1 MLDDVIFLCK
11 FAAAWLLPPGI
22 FLLAL
27 LYLVRRLWRAAKRRL
42 AAFASSLALIMYL
55 LSTPLVSSLLVKELE
70 GAYPL
75 PEAPAGDV
83 IIMLGGGA
91 FGDVPD
97 FDGMGVLTSIPSSR
111 LLTALR
117 LHKRLGLPI
126 LLSGGQVYQASG
138 NEAEIARRVL
148 LSLGVSPDKIILE
161 NKSQTT
167 GQNARFSAEIL
178 RAKGLLHPILVTSAT
193 HMERAV
199 LNFAKNGIQVTAYPT
214 DYLSGKGTAFHY
226 NYLAPSA
233 EALYDTTIVLR
244 ERLRTMVT
252 KYIE

>member
-1 MLDDVIFLCK
+1 MLDNAIFFCK
-11 FAAAWLLPPGI
+11 FAASWLLPPGI

-27 LYLVRRLWRAAKRRL
+27 VYLVRRLWKAAKRRL
-42 AAFASSLALIMYL
+42 AAFVSSVALIMYL
-55 LSTPLVSSLLVKELE
+55 LSTPLISSLLVKELE
-70 GAYPL
+70 GTYNP
-75 PEAPAGDV
+75 PENPTGDV

-97 FDGMGVLTSIPSSR
+97 IDGMGVLTSIPSSR
-111 LLTALR
+111 LLTAVR
-117 LHKRLGLPI
+117 LHKKLGLPI
-126 LLSGGQVYQASG
+126 LLSGGQVYQNTG
-138 NEAEIARRVL
+138 NEADIARRVL
-148 LSLGVSPDKIILE
+148 LSLGVAPEKIIVE

-178 RAKGLLHPILVTSAT
+178 REKGLLHPILVTSAA

-199 LNFAKNGIQVTAYPT
+199 LNFAKNGVEVTAYPT
-214 DYLSGKGTAFHY
+214 DYLASKATNFHY

-233 EALYDTTIVLR
+233 EALFDTSVVLR